1 MTKKKIIYIVLG
13 VVALV
18 LVYFNY
24 YGSDKEV
31 GDIKKIVETINAVY
45 ESDDYHVEAEKEID
59 YLDEK
64 ESKFEKAKAIIQG
77 MILSG
82 DNVFLDKDKNLT
94 LDTNIL
100 GISPNGWEIKASE
113 LKFNKETKE
122 LVSTKPMYAKN
133 EEKGV
138 EILANKFK
146 TTISMDNITLEDGV
160 VIKNKLF
167 SILADKANYDNNTK
181 IITLEGNIKLSNRIG
196 EVGDINTLKDVK
208 SLENTSN
215 NKKEKE
221 ISGTFSKVYFNL
233 NERNLYATDG
243 FDMKYDEVGLKGK
256 DIVLNETTQSF
267 KVTGDVKFTYQDYI
281 FDVSYIEKEPNSDI
295 INVYGQIKGGNPIY
309 SVLADKGEYNINDK
323 KIRIF
328 GNVDITSTK
337 GEKLNLDNFVYSSE
351 TKEADMYG
359 NKIKYTSPTNNLEA
373 EYIHY
378 NTVTK
383 EITTDKPF
391 DSWNEKGEGI
401 TGTNVVYNLGTKD
414 FYSKENI
421 TVKNKD
427 YGLTTKN
434 VTYKEETGIL
444 SAPEPY
450 VIKSTDETSTINGKS
465 ITYNKKTGEL
475 TSPGEIILNNK
486 GTIMK
491 GHDLVYN
498 NISGLGKLQG
508 PIPFE
513 NKEDKM
519 SGTAKEIII
528 KKGDYVDLIGPI
540 KVKQDTTNMLVDNAR
555 YSYKDELVHVNTP
568 VKFNDP
574 VKSMVGSVSSATYS
588 PKDSILKG
596 TNFNMKEPDR
606 SAKAQNIVLYNKE
619 NRRLELI
626 GNAYLS
632 SGKDNISGPKIVYY
646 LDTKDAETPTNSI
659 IHYDQYTVKSTYGKV
674 NKESGEIFVKN
685 ADVKSLDG
693 NDFSSNQAKG
703 NINNVVHFTGN
714 VKGKS
719 KQKEGDVYFT
729 GDKADLYMS
738 KVNNKYE
745 AKKVIVN
752 TKSTF
757 TQLNR
762 KIVSNYMELDLI
774 KKEVYAKDKPVLT
787 IDDGPKGNTLVK
799 ADDVTGY
806 IDQDL
811 IKLNKNVYVKNVNE
825 KKEEVVLTADRGAVT
840 KKMADVYDRVKVVT
854 KDSVTTA
861 NEGHYDMEN
870 RKIRAKGNVHVE
882 YQTDKSAGNV
892 FDNMTST
899 NTKKTTKK

>member
-401 TGTNVVYNLGTKD
+401 TGTNIVYNLGTKD

-703 NINNVVHFTGN
+703 NINNIVHFTGN

-738 KVNNKYE
+738 KVDDKYQ

-787 IDDGPKGNTLVK
+787 IDDGEKGNTLVK

-806 IDQDL
+806 IDKEL
-811 IKLNKNVYVKNVNE
+811 IKLNKNVYVKNINE
-825 KKEEVVLTADRGAVT
+825 KKEETVLTADRGTVT
-840 KKMADVYDRVKVVT
+840 KQMADVYDRVKVVT
-854 KDSVTTA
+854 KDSVITA
-861 NEGHYDMEN
+861 NEGHYDIVN
-870 RKIRAKGNVHVE
+870 RKIRAKGNVHVD
-882 YQTDKSAGNV
+882 YTSGKSASSIFN
-892 FDNMTST
+892 DTTST
-899 NTKKTTKK
+899 KKK

>member
-401 TGTNVVYNLGTKD
+401 TGTNIVYNLGTKD

-606 SAKAQNIVLYNKE
+606 SAKEQSIVLYNKE

-632 SGKDNISGPKIVYY
+632 SGKDNISGPRIVYY

-703 NINNVVHFTGN
+703 NINNIVHFTGN

-738 KVNNKYE
+738 KVDDKYQ

-787 IDDGPKGNTLVK
+787 IDDGEKGNTLVK

-806 IDQDL
+806 IDKEL
-811 IKLNKNVYVKNVNE
+811 IKLNKNVYVKNINE
-825 KKEEVVLTADRGAVT
+825 KKEETVLTADRGTVT
-840 KKMADVYDRVKVVT
+840 KQMADVYDRVKVVT
-854 KDSVTTA
+854 KDSVITA
-861 NEGHYDMEN
+861 NEGHYDIVN
-870 RKIRAKGNVHVE
+870 RKIRAKGNVHVD
-882 YQTDKSAGNV
+882 YTSDKSASSIFN
-892 FDNMTST
+892 DTTST
-899 NTKKTTKK
+899 KKK

>member
-1 MTKKKIIYIVLG
+1 MSKKKIIYIVLG

-82 DNVFLDKDKNLT
+82 DNVFLDKNKNLT

-113 LKFNKETKE
+113 LKFNKEAKE

-359 NKIKYTSPTNNLEA
+359 NKIKYTSSTNNLEA

-378 NTVTK
+378 STVTK

-401 TGTNVVYNLGTKD
+401 TGTNIVYNLGTKD

-434 VTYKEETGIL
+434 VTYKEDTGIL

-450 VIKSTDETSTINGKS
+450 VIKSIDETSTINGKS

-606 SAKAQNIVLYNKE
+606 SAKAQSIVLYNKE

-787 IDDGPKGNTLVK
+787 IDDGEKGNTLVK

-806 IDQDL
+806 IDKEL
-811 IKLNKNVYVKNVNE
+811 IKLNKNVYVKNINE
-825 KKEEVVLTADRGAVT
+825 KKEETVLTADRGTVT
-840 KKMADVYDRVKVVT
+840 KQMADVYDRVKVVT
-854 KDSVTTA
+854 KDSVITA
-861 NEGHYDMEN
+861 NEGHYDIVN
-870 RKIRAKGNVHVE
+870 RKIRAKGNVHVD
-882 YQTDKSAGNV
+882 YTSDKSTSSIFN
-892 FDNMTST
+892 DMTS
-899 NTKKTTKK
+899 NKK

>member
-401 TGTNVVYNLGTKD
+401 TGTNIVYNLGTKD

-450 VIKSTDETSTINGKS
+450 IIKSTDETSTINGKS

-606 SAKAQNIVLYNKE
+606 SAKAQSIVLYNKE

-787 IDDGPKGNTLVK
+787 IDDGEKGNTLVK

-806 IDQDL
+806 IDKEL
-811 IKLNKNVYVKNVNE
+811 IKLNKNVYVKNINE
-825 KKEEVVLTADRGAVT
+825 KKEETVLTADRGTVT
-840 KKMADVYDRVKVVT
+840 KQMADVYDRVKVVT
-854 KDSVTTA
+854 KDSVITA
-861 NEGHYDMEN
+861 NEGHYDIVN
-870 RKIRAKGNVHVE
+870 RKIRAKGNVHVD
-882 YQTDKSAGNV
+882 YTSDKSASSIFN
-892 FDNMTST
+892 DMTST
-899 NTKKTTKK
+899 KKK

>member
-401 TGTNVVYNLGTKD
+401 TGTNIVYNLGTKD

-450 VIKSTDETSTINGKS
+450 IIKSTDETSTINGKS

-703 NINNVVHFTGN
+703 NINDVVHFTGN

-719 KQKEGDVYFT
+719 TQKEGDVYFT
-729 GDKADLYMS
+729 GDKVDLYMG
-738 KVNNKYE
+738 KVNDKYE
-745 AKKVIVN
+745 AKKVIVD

-774 KKEVYAKDKPVLT
+774 KKEIYAKDRPILT
-787 IDDGPKGNTLVK
+787 IDDGEKGNTLVK
-799 ADDVTGY
+799 ADDVTAY
-806 IDQDL
+806 IDKEL
-811 IKLNKNVYVKNVNE
+811 IKLNKNVFVKNINE
-825 KKEEVVLTADRGAVT
+825 KKEETVLTAERGTVT
-840 KKMADVYDRVKVVT
+840 KQMADVYDRVKIVT

-861 NEGHYDMEN
+861 NEGHYDMVN
-870 RKIRAKGNVHVE
+870 RKIRAKGNVHVD
-882 YQTDKSAGNV
+882 YTGDKSTSTIFN
-892 FDNMTST
+892 DMTST
-899 NTKKTTKK
+899 NK

>member
-1 MTKKKIIYIVLG
+1 MSKKKIIYIVLG
-13 VVALV
+13 VVVLV

-82 DNVFLDKDKNLT
+82 DNVFLDKNKNLT

-113 LKFNKETKE
+113 LKFNKEAKE

-167 SILADKANYDNNTK
+167 SILADKANYNNNTK

-196 EVGDINTLKDVK
+196 EIGDINTLKDVK
-208 SLENTSN
+208 DIPN
-215 NKKEKE
+215 NSTNKNDKEM
-221 ISGTFSKVYFNL
+221 SGTFSKVYFDL

-243 FDMKYDEVGLKGK
+243 FDLKYDEVGLRGK
-256 DIVLNETTQSF
+256 NIVLNETTQSL
-267 KVTGDVKFTYQDYI
+267 KVTDDVKFTYQDYV

-295 INVYGQIKGGNPIY
+295 INIYGKIKGGNPVY
-309 SVLADKGEYNINDK
+309 SVLADKGEYNVNDR

-359 NKIKYTSPTNNLEA
+359 NKIKYTSSTNNLEA

-378 NTVTK
+378 STVTK

-401 TGTNVVYNLGTKD
+401 TGTNIVYNLGTKD

-434 VTYKEETGIL
+434 VTYKEDTGIL

-450 VIKSTDETSTINGKS
+450 VIKSIDETSTINGKS

-555 YSYKDELVHVNTP
+555 YSYKDGLVHVNTP

-574 VKSMVGSVSSATYS
+574 VKSMVGSVNSATYS

-703 NINNVVHFTGN
+703 NINDVVHFTGN

-719 KQKEGDVYFT
+719 TQKEGDVYFT
-729 GDKADLYMS
+729 GDKVDLYMG
-738 KVNNKYE
+738 KVNDKYE
-745 AKKVIVN
+745 AKKVIVD

-774 KKEVYAKDKPVLT
+774 KKEIYAKDRPILT
-787 IDDGPKGNTLVK
+787 IDDGEKGNTLVK
-799 ADDVTGY
+799 ADDVTAY
-806 IDQDL
+806 IDKEL
-811 IKLNKNVYVKNVNE
+811 IKLNKNVFVKNINE
-825 KKEEVVLTADRGAVT
+825 KKEETVLTAERGTVT
-840 KKMADVYDRVKVVT
+840 KQMADVYDRVKIVT

-861 NEGHYDMEN
+861 NEGHYDMVN
-870 RKIRAKGNVHVE
+870 RKIRAKGNVHVD
-882 YQTDKSAGNV
+882 YTGDKSA
-892 FDNMTST
+892 ST
-899 NTKKTTKK
+899 IFNDMASTKKK

>member
-181 IITLEGNIKLSNRIG
+181 IITLEGNTKLSNRIG

-401 TGTNVVYNLGTKD
+401 TGTNIVYNLGTKD

-434 VTYKEETGIL
+434 VTYKEDTGIL

-703 NINNVVHFTGN
+703 NINNIVHFTGN

-738 KVNNKYE
+738 KVDDKYQ

-774 KKEVYAKDKPVLT
+774 KKEVYAKDKPVLI
-787 IDDGPKGNTLVK
+787 IDDGEKGNTLVK

-806 IDQDL
+806 IDKEL
-811 IKLNKNVYVKNVNE
+811 IKLNKNVYVKNINE
-825 KKEEVVLTADRGAVT
+825 KKEETVLTADRGTVT
-840 KKMADVYDRVKVVT
+840 KQMADVYDRVKVVT
-854 KDSVTTA
+854 KDSVITA
-861 NEGHYDMEN
+861 NEGHYDIVN
-870 RKIRAKGNVHVE
+870 RKIRAKGNVHVD
-882 YQTDKSAGNV
+882 YTSGKSASSIFN
-892 FDNMTST
+892 NTTST
-899 NTKKTTKK
+899 KKK

>member
-243 FDMKYDEVGLKGK
+243 FDLKYDEVGLKGK

-401 TGTNVVYNLGTKD
+401 TGTNIVYNLGTKD

-434 VTYKEETGIL
+434 VTYKEDTGIL

-450 VIKSTDETSTINGKS
+450 VIKSTDETSTINGKR

-528 KKGDYVDLIGPI
+528 KKGDYVDLIGPV

-703 NINNVVHFTGN
+703 NINNIVHFTGN

-738 KVNNKYE
+738 KVNDKYQ

-787 IDDGPKGNTLVK
+787 IDDGEKGNTLVK

-806 IDQDL
+806 IDKEL
-811 IKLNKNVYVKNVNE
+811 IKLNKNVYVKNINE
-825 KKEEVVLTADRGAVT
+825 KKEETVLTADRGTVT
-840 KKMADVYDRVKVVT
+840 KQMADVYDRVKVVT
-854 KDSVTTA
+854 KDSVITA
-861 NEGHYDMEN
+861 NEGHYDIVN
-870 RKIRAKGNVHVE
+870 RKIRAKGNVHVD
-882 YQTDKSAGNV
+882 YTSDKSASSIFN
-892 FDNMTST
+892 DMTST
-899 NTKKTTKK
+899 KKK

>member
-196 EVGDINTLKDVK
+196 EIGDINTLKDVK

-401 TGTNVVYNLGTKD
+401 TGTNIVYNLGTKD

-703 NINNVVHFTGN
+703 NINNIVHFTGN

-738 KVNNKYE
+738 KVNDKYE

-787 IDDGPKGNTLVK
+787 IDDGEKGNTLVK

-806 IDQDL
+806 IDKEL
-811 IKLNKNVYVKNVNE
+811 IKLNKNVYVKNINE
-825 KKEEVVLTADRGAVT
+825 KKEETVLTADRGTVT
-840 KKMADVYDRVKVVT
+840 KQMADVYDRVKVVT
-854 KDSVTTA
+854 KDSVITA
-861 NEGHYDMEN
+861 NEGHYDIVN
-870 RKIRAKGNVHVE
+870 RKIRAKGNVHVD
-882 YQTDKSAGNV
+882 YTSGKSASSIFN
-892 FDNMTST
+892 DTTST
-899 NTKKTTKK
+899 KK

>member
-401 TGTNVVYNLGTKD
+401 TGTNIVYNLGTKD

-450 VIKSTDETSTINGKS
+450 IIKSTDETSTINGKS

-528 KKGDYVDLIGPI
+528 KKGDYVDLIGPV

-787 IDDGPKGNTLVK
+787 IDDGEKGNTLVK

-806 IDQDL
+806 IDKEL
-811 IKLNKNVYVKNVNE
+811 IKLNKNVYVKNINE
-825 KKEEVVLTADRGAVT
+825 KKEETVLTADRGTVT
-840 KKMADVYDRVKVVT
+840 KQMADVYDRVKVVT
-854 KDSVTTA
+854 KDSVITA
-861 NEGHYDMEN
+861 NEGHYDIVN
-870 RKIRAKGNVHVE
+870 RKIRAKGNVHVD
-882 YQTDKSAGNV
+882 YTSDKSASSIFN
-892 FDNMTST
+892 DMTST
-899 NTKKTTKK
+899 KKK

>member
-1 MTKKKIIYIVLG
+1 MSKKKIIYIAMGIIAVVLG
-13 VVALV
+13 
-18 LVYFNY
+18 YFNY
-24 YGSDKEV
+24 FGSDKEV
-31 GDIKKIVETINAVY
+31 GDIKKIIETINAVY

-59 YLDEK
+59 YVDEK
-64 ESKFEKAKAIIQG
+64 ESKFEKAKATIQG

-82 DNVFLDKDKNLT
+82 DNVFLDKARNLA
-94 LDTNIL
+94 LDTNII
-100 GISPNGWEIKASE
+100 GISPNGWKINASE
-113 LKFNKETKE
+113 LKFNRETQE
-122 LVSTKPMYAKN
+122 LISTKPMYAIN

-138 EILANKFK
+138 EILGNKFK

-167 SILADKANYDNNTK
+167 SILADKANYNNSTK
-181 IITLEGNIKLSNRIG
+181 KITLEGNIRLSNRIG
-196 EVGDINTLKDVK
+196 EVGDINILKDVK
-208 SLENTSN
+208 DIQN
-215 NKKEKE
+215 NSVNKNDKEM
-221 ISGTFSKVYFNL
+221 SGTFSKVYFDL

-243 FDMKYDEVGLKGK
+243 FDLKYDEVGLKGK
-256 DIVLNETTQSF
+256 NIVLNETTQSL
-267 KVTGDVKFTYQDYI
+267 KVTDDVKFIYQDYV

-295 INVYGQIKGGNPIY
+295 INIYGQIKGGNPVY
-309 SVLADKGEYNINDK
+309 SVLADKGEYNVNDK

-359 NKIKYTSPTNNLEA
+359 NKIKYTSPENNLEA

-383 EITTDKPF
+383 EVTTDRPF
-391 DSWNEKGEGI
+391 DSWNAKGEGL
-401 TGTNVVYNLGTKD
+401 TGTSVVYNLGTKD

-427 YGLTTKN
+427 YGLITKN

-444 SAPEPY
+444 TAPEPY
-450 VIKSTDETSTINGKS
+450 VIKSNSGDSTVNGNS

-475 TSPGEIILNNK
+475 VSSGEIVVDNK
-486 GTIMK
+486 GTIIK

-498 NISGLGKLQG
+498 NITGLGKIQG

-513 NKEDKM
+513 NKADNM
-519 SGTAKEIII
+519 SGIAKEIII
-528 KKGDYVDLIGPI
+528 KKGDYVDLVGPI
-540 KVKQDTTNMLVDNAR
+540 KAKRDTTNMEFANAR
-555 YSYKDELVHVNTP
+555 YLYKDELVHVNTP

-574 VKSMVGSVSSATYS
+574 VSSMVGSVSSATYS

-606 SAKAQNIVLYNKE
+606 Y
-619 NRRLELI
+619 
-626 GNAYLS
+626 
-632 SGKDNISGPKIVYY
+632 
-646 LDTKDAETPTNSI
+646 TN
-659 IHYDQYTVKSTYGKV
+659 D
-674 NKESGEIFVKN
+674 
-685 ADVKSLDG
+685 
-693 NDFSSNQAKG
+693 
-703 NINNVVHFTGN
+703 VVHFTGN

-719 KQKEGDVYFT
+719 KQKEGDVFFT

-738 KVNNKYE
+738 KVNDKYE

-762 KIVSNYMELDLI
+762 KIVSNYMELDLV

-787 IDDGPKGNTLVK
+787 IDDGEKGNTLVK
-799 ADDVTGY
+799 ADNVTGY
-806 IDQDL
+806 IDKEL
-811 IKLNKNVYVKNVNE
+811 IKLNKNVYVKNINE
-825 KKEEVVLTADRGAVT
+825 KKEETVLTADRGTVT
-840 KKMADVYDRVKVVT
+840 KQMADVYDRVKIVT

-861 NEGHYDMEN
+861 NEGHYDMVN
-870 RKIRAKGNVHVE
+870 RKIRAKGNVHVD
-882 YQTDKSAGNV
+882 YTGDKSASTILN
-892 FDNMTST
+892 DMTST
-899 NTKKTTKK
+899 KKK

>member
-401 TGTNVVYNLGTKD
+401 TGTNIVYNLGTKD

-738 KVNNKYE
+738 KVNDKYE

-787 IDDGPKGNTLVK
+787 IDDGEKGNTLVK

-806 IDQDL
+806 IDKEL
-811 IKLNKNVYVKNVNE
+811 IKLNKNVYVKNINE
-825 KKEEVVLTADRGAVT
+825 KKEETVLTADRGTVT
-840 KKMADVYDRVKVVT
+840 KQMADVYDRVKVVT
-854 KDSVTTA
+854 KDSVITA
-861 NEGHYDMEN
+861 NEGHYDIVN
-870 RKIRAKGNVHVE
+870 RKIRAKGNVHVD
-882 YQTDKSAGNV
+882 YTSGKSASSIFN
-892 FDNMTST
+892 DTTST
-899 NTKKTTKK
+899 KKK

>member
-1 MTKKKIIYIVLG
+1 MSKKKIIYIVLG
-13 VVALV
+13 VVVLV

-82 DNVFLDKDKNLT
+82 DNVFLDKNKNLT

-113 LKFNKETKE
+113 LKFNKEAKE

-167 SILADKANYDNNTK
+167 SILADKANYNNNTK

-196 EVGDINTLKDVK
+196 EIGDINTLKDVK
-208 SLENTSN
+208 SLQNTSN

-221 ISGTFSKVYFNL
+221 MSGTFSKVYFDL

-243 FDMKYDEVGLKGK
+243 FDLKYDEVRLKGK
-256 DIVLNETTQSF
+256 NIVLNETTQSL
-267 KVTGDVKFTYQDYI
+267 KVTDDVKFTYQDYV

-295 INVYGQIKGGNPIY
+295 INIYGKIKGGNPVY
-309 SVLADKGEYNINDK
+309 SVLADKGEYNVNDR

-359 NKIKYTSPTNNLEA
+359 NKIKYTSSTNNLEA

-378 NTVTK
+378 STVTK

-401 TGTNVVYNLGTKD
+401 TGTNIVYNLGTKD

-434 VTYKEETGIL
+434 VTYKEDTGIL

-450 VIKSTDETSTINGKS
+450 VIKSIDETSTINGKS

-519 SGTAKEIII
+519 SGIAKEIII

-555 YSYKDELVHVNTP
+555 YSYKDGLVHVNTP
-568 VKFNDP
+568 VKFNDS
-574 VKSMVGSVSSATYS
+574 VKSMVGSVNSATYS

-703 NINNVVHFTGN
+703 NINDVVHFIGN

-719 KQKEGDVYFT
+719 TQKEGDVYFT
-729 GDKADLYMS
+729 GDKVDLYMG
-738 KVNNKYE
+738 KVNDKYE
-745 AKKVIVN
+745 AKKVIVD

-774 KKEVYAKDKPVLT
+774 KKEIYAKDRPILT
-787 IDDGPKGNTLVK
+787 IDDGEKGNTLVK
-799 ADDVTGY
+799 ADDVTAY
-806 IDQDL
+806 IDKEL
-811 IKLNKNVYVKNVNE
+811 IKLNKNVYVKNINE
-825 KKEEVVLTADRGAVT
+825 KKEETVLTAERGTVT
-840 KKMADVYDRVKVVT
+840 KQMADVYDRVKIVT

-861 NEGHYDMEN
+861 NEGHYDMVN
-870 RKIRAKGNVHVE
+870 RKIRAKGNVHVD
-882 YQTDKSAGNV
+882 YTGDKSA
-892 FDNMTST
+892 ST
-899 NTKKTTKK
+899 IFNDMASTKKK

>member
-378 NTVTK
+378 NTFTK

-401 TGTNVVYNLGTKD
+401 TGTNIVYNLGTKD

-434 VTYKEETGIL
+434 VTYKEDTGIL

-450 VIKSTDETSTINGKS
+450 VIKSIDETSTINGKS

-555 YSYKDELVHVNTP
+555 YSYKDGLVHVNTP
-568 VKFNDP
+568 VKFNDS
-574 VKSMVGSVSSATYS
+574 VKSMVGSVNSATYS

-703 NINNVVHFTGN
+703 NINNIVHFTGN

-787 IDDGPKGNTLVK
+787 IDDGEKGNTLVK

-806 IDQDL
+806 IDKEL
-811 IKLNKNVYVKNVNE
+811 IKLNKNVYVKNINE
-825 KKEEVVLTADRGAVT
+825 KKEETVLTADRGTVT
-840 KKMADVYDRVKVVT
+840 KQMADVYDRVKVVT
-854 KDSVTTA
+854 KDSVITA
-861 NEGHYDMEN
+861 NEGHYDIVN
-870 RKIRAKGNVHVE
+870 RKIRAKGNVHVD
-882 YQTDKSAGNV
+882 YTSGKSASSIFN
-892 FDNMTST
+892 DTTST
-899 NTKKTTKK
+899 KKK

>member
-122 LVSTKPMYAKN
+122 LISTKPMYAKN

-401 TGTNVVYNLGTKD
+401 TGTNIVYNLGTKD

-434 VTYKEETGIL
+434 VTYKEDTGIL

-703 NINNVVHFTGN
+703 NINNIVHFTGN

-738 KVNNKYE
+738 KVNDKYQ

-787 IDDGPKGNTLVK
+787 IDDGEKGNTLVK

-806 IDQDL
+806 IDKEL
-811 IKLNKNVYVKNVNE
+811 IKLNKNVYVKNINE
-825 KKEEVVLTADRGAVT
+825 KKEETVLTADRGTVT
-840 KKMADVYDRVKVVT
+840 KQMADVYDRVKVVT
-854 KDSVTTA
+854 KDSVITA
-861 NEGHYDMEN
+861 NEGHYDIVN
-870 RKIRAKGNVHVE
+870 RKIRAKGNVHVD
-882 YQTDKSAGNV
+882 YTSGKSASSIFN
-892 FDNMTST
+892 NTTST
-899 NTKKTTKK
+899 KK

>member
-401 TGTNVVYNLGTKD
+401 TGTNIVYNLGTKD

-606 SAKAQNIVLYNKE
+606 SAKAQSIVLYNKE

-703 NINNVVHFTGN
+703 NINNIVHFTGN

-738 KVNNKYE
+738 KVNDKYE

-787 IDDGPKGNTLVK
+787 IDDGEKGNTLVK

-806 IDQDL
+806 IDKEL
-811 IKLNKNVYVKNVNE
+811 IKLNKNVYVKNINE
-825 KKEEVVLTADRGAVT
+825 KKEETVLTADRGTVT
-840 KKMADVYDRVKVVT
+840 KQMADVYDRVKVVT
-854 KDSVTTA
+854 KDSVITA
-861 NEGHYDMEN
+861 NEGHYDIVN
-870 RKIRAKGNVHVE
+870 RKIRAKGNVHVD
-882 YQTDKSAGNV
+882 YTSDKSASSIFN
-892 FDNMTST
+892 DMAS
-899 NTKKTTKK
+899 TKKK

>member
-401 TGTNVVYNLGTKD
+401 TGTNIVYNLGTKD

-475 TSPGEIILNNK
+475 TSPGEIMLNNK

-703 NINNVVHFTGN
+703 NINNIVHFTGN

-774 KKEVYAKDKPVLT
+774 KKEVYAKDKPILT
-787 IDDGPKGNTLVK
+787 IDDGEKGNTLVK

-806 IDQDL
+806 IDKEL
-811 IKLNKNVYVKNVNE
+811 IKLNKNVYVKNINE
-825 KKEEVVLTADRGAVT
+825 KKEETVLTADRGTVT
-840 KKMADVYDRVKVVT
+840 KQMADVYDRVKVVT
-854 KDSVTTA
+854 KDSVITA
-861 NEGHYDMEN
+861 NEGHYDIVN
-870 RKIRAKGNVHVE
+870 RKIRAKGNVHVD
-882 YQTDKSAGNV
+882 YTSGKSASSIFN
-892 FDNMTST
+892 DTTST
-899 NTKKTTKK
+899 KKK

>member
-167 SILADKANYDNNTK
+167 SILANKANYDNNTK

-401 TGTNVVYNLGTKD
+401 TGTNIVYNLGTKD

-475 TSPGEIILNNK
+475 TSPGEIMLNNK

-703 NINNVVHFTGN
+703 NINNIVHFTGN

-738 KVNNKYE
+738 KVNDKYE

-787 IDDGPKGNTLVK
+787 IDDGEKGNTLVK

-806 IDQDL
+806 IDKEL
-811 IKLNKNVYVKNVNE
+811 IKLNKNVYVKNINE
-825 KKEEVVLTADRGAVT
+825 KKEETVLTADRGTVT
-840 KKMADVYDRVKVVT
+840 KQMADVYDRVKVVT
-854 KDSVTTA
+854 KDSVITA
-861 NEGHYDMEN
+861 NEGHYDIVN
-870 RKIRAKGNVHVE
+870 RKIRAKGNVHVD
-882 YQTDKSAGNV
+882 YTSGKSASSIFN
-892 FDNMTST
+892 DTTST
-899 NTKKTTKK
+899 KKK

>member
-1 MTKKKIIYIVLG
+1 MSKKKIIYIVLG

-208 SLENTSN
+208 SLENISN

-401 TGTNVVYNLGTKD
+401 TGTNIVYNLGTKD

-555 YSYKDELVHVNTP
+555 YSYKDELVHINTP

-729 GDKADLYMS
+729 GDKADLYIS

-787 IDDGPKGNTLVK
+787 IDDGEKGNTLVK

-806 IDQDL
+806 IDKEL
-811 IKLNKNVYVKNVNE
+811 IKLNKNVYVKNINE
-825 KKEEVVLTADRGAVT
+825 KKEETVLTADRGTVT
-840 KKMADVYDRVKVVT
+840 KQMADVYDRVKVVT
-854 KDSVTTA
+854 KDSVITA
-861 NEGHYDMEN
+861 NEGHYDIVN
-870 RKIRAKGNVHVE
+870 RKIRAKGNVHVD
-882 YQTDKSAGNV
+882 YTSDKSA
-892 FDNMTST
+892 ST
-899 NTKKTTKK
+899 IFNDMASTKKK

>member
-1 MTKKKIIYIVLG
+1 MSKKKIIYIVLG

-196 EVGDINTLKDVK
+196 EIGDINTLKDVK

-221 ISGTFSKVYFNL
+221 MSGTFSKVYFDL

-243 FDMKYDEVGLKGK
+243 FDLKYDEVRLKGK
-256 DIVLNETTQSF
+256 NIVLNETTQSL
-267 KVTGDVKFTYQDYI
+267 KVTDDVKFTYQDYV

-295 INVYGQIKGGNPIY
+295 INIYGKIKGGNPVY
-309 SVLADKGEYNINDK
+309 SVLADKGEYNVNDR

-359 NKIKYTSPTNNLEA
+359 NKIKYTSSTNNLEA

-378 NTVTK
+378 STVTK

-401 TGTNVVYNLGTKD
+401 TGTNIVYNLGTKD

-434 VTYKEETGIL
+434 VTYKEDTGIL

-450 VIKSTDETSTINGKS
+450 VIKSIDETSTINGKS

-555 YSYKDELVHVNTP
+555 YSYKDGLVHVNTP
-568 VKFNDP
+568 VKFNDS
-574 VKSMVGSVSSATYS
+574 VKSMVGSVNSATYS

-703 NINNVVHFTGN
+703 NINDVVHFTGN

-719 KQKEGDVYFT
+719 TQKEGDVYFT
-729 GDKADLYMS
+729 GDKVDLYMG
-738 KVNNKYE
+738 KVNDKYE
-745 AKKVIVN
+745 AKKVIVD

-774 KKEVYAKDKPVLT
+774 KKEIYAKDRPILT
-787 IDDGPKGNTLVK
+787 IDDGEKGNTLVK
-799 ADDVTGY
+799 ADDVTAY
-806 IDQDL
+806 IDKEL
-811 IKLNKNVYVKNVNE
+811 IKLNKNVYVKNINE
-825 KKEEVVLTADRGAVT
+825 KKEETVLTAERGTVT
-840 KKMADVYDRVKVVT
+840 KQMADVYDRVKIVT

-861 NEGHYDMEN
+861 NEGHYDMVN
-870 RKIRAKGNVHVE
+870 RKIRAKGNVHVD
-882 YQTDKSAGNV
+882 YTGDKSA
-892 FDNMTST
+892 ST
-899 NTKKTTKK
+899 IFNDMASTKKK

>member
-401 TGTNVVYNLGTKD
+401 TGTNIVYNLGTKD

-434 VTYKEETGIL
+434 VTYKEDTGIL

-738 KVNNKYE
+738 KVNDKYE

-787 IDDGPKGNTLVK
+787 IDDGEKGNTLVK

-806 IDQDL
+806 IDKEL
-811 IKLNKNVYVKNVNE
+811 IKLNKNVYVKNINE
-825 KKEEVVLTADRGAVT
+825 KKEETVLTADRGTVT
-840 KKMADVYDRVKVVT
+840 KQMADVYDRVKVVT
-854 KDSVTTA
+854 KDSVITA
-861 NEGHYDMEN
+861 NEGHYDIVN
-870 RKIRAKGNVHVE
+870 RKIRAKGNVHVD
-882 YQTDKSAGNV
+882 YTSDKSASSIFN
-892 FDNMTST
+892 DMAS
-899 NTKKTTKK
+899 TKKK

>member
-401 TGTNVVYNLGTKD
+401 TGTNIVYNLGTKD

-703 NINNVVHFTGN
+703 NINNIVHFTGN

-787 IDDGPKGNTLVK
+787 IDDGEKGNTLVK

-806 IDQDL
+806 IDKEL
-811 IKLNKNVYVKNVNE
+811 IKLNKNVYVKNINE
-825 KKEEVVLTADRGAVT
+825 KKEETVLTADRGTVT
-840 KKMADVYDRVKVVT
+840 KQMADVYDRVKVVT
-854 KDSVTTA
+854 KDSVITA
-861 NEGHYDMEN
+861 NEGHYDIVN
-870 RKIRAKGNVHVE
+870 RKIRAKGNVHVD
-882 YQTDKSAGNV
+882 YTSDKSTSSIFN
-892 FDNMTST
+892 DMTS
-899 NTKKTTKK
+899 NKK

>member
-1 MTKKKIIYIVLG
+1 MSKKKIIYIVLG

-82 DNVFLDKDKNLT
+82 DNVFLDKNKNLT

-113 LKFNKETKE
+113 LKFNKEAKE

-167 SILADKANYDNNTK
+167 SILADKANYNNNTK

-401 TGTNVVYNLGTKD
+401 TGTNIVYNLGTKD

-738 KVNNKYE
+738 KVNDKYE

-787 IDDGPKGNTLVK
+787 IDDGEKGNTLVK

-806 IDQDL
+806 IDKEL
-811 IKLNKNVYVKNVNE
+811 IKLNKNVYVKNINE
-825 KKEEVVLTADRGAVT
+825 KKEETVLTADRGTVT
-840 KKMADVYDRVKVVT
+840 KQMADVYDRVKVVT
-854 KDSVTTA
+854 KDSVITA
-861 NEGHYDMEN
+861 NEGHYDIVN
-870 RKIRAKGNVHVE
+870 RKIRAKGNVHVD
-882 YQTDKSAGNV
+882 YTSDKSASSIFN
-892 FDNMTST
+892 DMTST
-899 NTKKTTKK
+899 KKK

>member
-82 DNVFLDKDKNLT
+82 D
-94 LDTNIL
+94 NIL

-401 TGTNVVYNLGTKD
+401 TGTNIVYNLGTKD

-703 NINNVVHFTGN
+703 NINNIVHFTGN

-787 IDDGPKGNTLVK
+787 IDDGEKGNTLVK

-806 IDQDL
+806 IDKEL
-811 IKLNKNVYVKNVNE
+811 IKLNKNVYVKNINE
-825 KKEEVVLTADRGAVT
+825 KKEETVLTADRGTVT
-840 KKMADVYDRVKVVT
+840 KQMADVYDRVKVVT
-854 KDSVTTA
+854 KDSVITA
-861 NEGHYDMEN
+861 NEGHYDIVN
-870 RKIRAKGNVHVE
+870 RKIRAKGNVHVD
-882 YQTDKSAGNV
+882 YTSGKSASSIFN
-892 FDNMTST
+892 DTTST
-899 NTKKTTKK
+899 KK

>member
-378 NTVTK
+378 NTITK

-401 TGTNVVYNLGTKD
+401 TGTNIVYNLGTKD

-606 SAKAQNIVLYNKE
+606 SAKAQSIVLYNKE

-738 KVNNKYE
+738 KVNDKYE

-787 IDDGPKGNTLVK
+787 IDDGEKGNTLVK

-806 IDQDL
+806 IDKEL
-811 IKLNKNVYVKNVNE
+811 IKLNKNVYVKNINE
-825 KKEEVVLTADRGAVT
+825 KKEETVLTADRGTVT
-840 KKMADVYDRVKVVT
+840 KQMADVYDRVKVVT
-854 KDSVTTA
+854 KDSVITA
-861 NEGHYDMEN
+861 NEGHYDIVN
-870 RKIRAKGNVHVE
+870 RKIRAKGNVHVD
-882 YQTDKSAGNV
+882 YTSDKSASSIFN
-892 FDNMTST
+892 DTTST
-899 NTKKTTKK
+899 KKK

>member
-196 EVGDINTLKDVK
+196 EIGDINTLKDVK

-221 ISGTFSKVYFNL
+221 MSGTFSKVYFNL

-787 IDDGPKGNTLVK
+787 IDDGEKGNTLVK

-806 IDQDL
+806 IDKEL
-811 IKLNKNVYVKNVNE
+811 IKLNKNVYVKNINE
-825 KKEEVVLTADRGAVT
+825 KKEETVLTADRGTVT
-840 KKMADVYDRVKVVT
+840 KQMADVYDRVKVVT
-854 KDSVTTA
+854 KDSVITA
-861 NEGHYDMEN
+861 NEGHYDIVN
-870 RKIRAKGNVHVE
+870 RKIRAKGNVHVD
-882 YQTDKSAGNV
+882 YTSDKSASSIFN
-892 FDNMTST
+892 DTTST
-899 NTKKTTKK
+899 KKK

>member
-401 TGTNVVYNLGTKD
+401 TGTNIVYNLGTKD

-434 VTYKEETGIL
+434 VTYKEDTGIL

-787 IDDGPKGNTLVK
+787 IDDGEKGNTLVK

-806 IDQDL
+806 IDKEL
-811 IKLNKNVYVKNVNE
+811 IKLNKNVYVKNINE
-825 KKEEVVLTADRGAVT
+825 KKEETVLTADRGTVT
-840 KKMADVYDRVKVVT
+840 KQMADVYDRVKVVT
-854 KDSVTTA
+854 KDSVITA
-861 NEGHYDMEN
+861 NEGHYDIVN
-870 RKIRAKGNVHVE
+870 RKIRAKGNVHVD
-882 YQTDKSAGNV
+882 YTSDKSASSIFN
-892 FDNMTST
+892 DMTST
-899 NTKKTTKK
+899 KKK

>member
-401 TGTNVVYNLGTKD
+401 TGTNIVYNLGTKD

-703 NINNVVHFTGN
+703 NINNIVHFTGN

-738 KVNNKYE
+738 KVNDKYE

-787 IDDGPKGNTLVK
+787 IDDGEKGNTLVK

-806 IDQDL
+806 IDKEL
-811 IKLNKNVYVKNVNE
+811 IKLNKNVYVKNINE
-825 KKEEVVLTADRGAVT
+825 KKEETVLTADRGTVT
-840 KKMADVYDRVKVVT
+840 KQMADMYDRVKVVT
-854 KDSVTTA
+854 KDSVITA
-861 NEGHYDMEN
+861 NEGHYDIVN
-870 RKIRAKGNVHVE
+870 RKIRAKGNVHVD
-882 YQTDKSAGNV
+882 YTSDKSASSIFN
-892 FDNMTST
+892 DTTST
-899 NTKKTTKK
+899 KK

>member
-233 NERNLYATDG
+233 NKRNLYATDG

-401 TGTNVVYNLGTKD
+401 TGTNIVYNLGTKD

-475 TSPGEIILNNK
+475 ISPGEIILNNK

-606 SAKAQNIVLYNKE
+606 SAKAQSIVLYNKE

-703 NINNVVHFTGN
+703 NINNIVHFTGN

-787 IDDGPKGNTLVK
+787 IDDGEKGNTLVK

-806 IDQDL
+806 IDKEL
-811 IKLNKNVYVKNVNE
+811 IKLNKNVYVKNINE
-825 KKEEVVLTADRGAVT
+825 KKEETVLTADRGTVT
-840 KKMADVYDRVKVVT
+840 KQMADVYDRVKVVT
-854 KDSVTTA
+854 KDSVITA
-861 NEGHYDMEN
+861 NEGHYDIVN
-870 RKIRAKGNVHVE
+870 RKIRAKGNVHVD
-882 YQTDKSAGNV
+882 YTSGKSASSIFN
-892 FDNMTST
+892 NTTST
-899 NTKKTTKK
+899 KK

>member
-401 TGTNVVYNLGTKD
+401 TGTNIVYNLGTKD

-434 VTYKEETGIL
+434 VTYKEDTGIL

-450 VIKSTDETSTINGKS
+450 IIKSTDETSTINGKS

-528 KKGDYVDLIGPI
+528 KKGDYVDLIGPV

-787 IDDGPKGNTLVK
+787 IDDGEKGNTLVK

-806 IDQDL
+806 IDKEL
-811 IKLNKNVYVKNVNE
+811 IKLNKNVYVKNINE
-825 KKEEVVLTADRGAVT
+825 KKEETVLTADRGTVT
-840 KKMADVYDRVKVVT
+840 KQMADVYDRVKVVT
-854 KDSVTTA
+854 KDSVITA
-861 NEGHYDMEN
+861 NEGHYDIVN
-870 RKIRAKGNVHVE
+870 RKIRAKGNVHVD
-882 YQTDKSAGNV
+882 YTSDKSASSIFN
-892 FDNMTST
+892 DTTST
-899 NTKKTTKK
+899 KKK

>member
-1 MTKKKIIYIVLG
+1 MSKKKIIYIVLG

-196 EVGDINTLKDVK
+196 EVGDINALKDVK

-401 TGTNVVYNLGTKD
+401 TGTNIVYNLGTKD

-606 SAKAQNIVLYNKE
+606 SAKAQSIVIYNKE

-787 IDDGPKGNTLVK
+787 IDDGEKGNTLVK

-806 IDQDL
+806 IDKEL
-811 IKLNKNVYVKNVNE
+811 IKLNKNVYVKNINE
-825 KKEEVVLTADRGAVT
+825 KKEETVLTADRGTVT
-840 KKMADVYDRVKVVT
+840 KQMADVYDRVKVVT
-854 KDSVTTA
+854 KDSVITA
-861 NEGHYDMEN
+861 NEGHYDIVN
-870 RKIRAKGNVHVE
+870 RKIRAKGNVHVD
-882 YQTDKSAGNV
+882 YTSDKSASSIFN
-892 FDNMTST
+892 DMTST
-899 NTKKTTKK
+899 KKK

>member
-401 TGTNVVYNLGTKD
+401 TGTNIVYNLGTKD

-450 VIKSTDETSTINGKS
+450 IIKSTDETSTINGKS

-703 NINNVVHFTGN
+703 NINNIVHFTGN

-738 KVNNKYE
+738 KVNDKYQ

-787 IDDGPKGNTLVK
+787 IDDGEKGNTLVK

-806 IDQDL
+806 IDKEL
-811 IKLNKNVYVKNVNE
+811 IKLNKNVYVKNINE
-825 KKEEVVLTADRGAVT
+825 KKEETVLTADRGTVT
-840 KKMADVYDRVKVVT
+840 KQMADVYDRVKVVT
-854 KDSVTTA
+854 KDSVITA
-861 NEGHYDMEN
+861 NEGHYDIVN
-870 RKIRAKGNVHVE
+870 RKIRAKGNVHVD
-882 YQTDKSAGNV
+882 YTSDKSASSIFN
-892 FDNMTST
+892 DTTST
-899 NTKKTTKK
+899 KKK